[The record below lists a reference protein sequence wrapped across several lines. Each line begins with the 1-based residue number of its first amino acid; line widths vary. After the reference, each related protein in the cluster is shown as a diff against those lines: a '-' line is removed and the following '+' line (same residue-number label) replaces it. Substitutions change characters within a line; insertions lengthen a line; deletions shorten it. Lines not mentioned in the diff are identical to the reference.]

1 MRSRGPVPQ
10 GAGLFCVRAASLLS
24 QLSGG
29 TAVNWFNLS
38 FIGWIIVIIA
48 LGLVAWKFDAPPF
61 WIGIGALLLLGVGI
75 ITSVKH
81 SKPRI

>member
-1 MRSRGPVPQ
+1 MH
-10 GAGLFCVRAASLLS
+10 RAATLLS
-24 QLSGG
+24 QLDGG
-29 TAVNWFNLS
+29 TRMNWFNLS
-38 FIGWIIVIIA
+38 FVGWLIVIIA
-48 LGLVAWKFDAPPF
+48 LALIAYRFDVEPF

>member
-1 MRSRGPVPQ
+1 MAPP
-10 GAGLFCVRAASLLS
+10 LLTPPD
-24 QLSGG
+24 GG

-38 FIGWIIVIIA
+38 LVGWLIFIVAAVIAALQFDIPRIWIAIA
-48 LGLVAWKFDAPPF
+48 ALALFGVA
-61 WIGIGALLLLGVGI
+61 I

>member
-1 MRSRGPVPQ
+1 MPR
-10 GAGLFCVRAASLLS
+10 GAGLFCVRATSLLS

-29 TAVNWFNLS
+29 TVVSWFNLS
-38 FIGWIIVIIA
+38 FIGWLIVIIA
-48 LGLVAWKFDAPPF
+48 LALVAYKFDVAPF
-61 WIGIGALLLLGVGI
+61 WIGIGALLLVGVGI

>member
-1 MRSRGPVPQ
+1 MPGFFAFRS
-10 GAGLFCVRAASLLS
+10 GAGSVFAESAL
-24 QLSGG
+24 GG

-38 FIGWIIVIIA
+38 FIGWLIVIVA
-48 LGLVAWKFDAPPF
+48 LGLVAYRYDVPPF

-81 SKPRI
+81 SKPQI

>member
-1 MRSRGPVPQ
+1 MALP
-10 GAGLFCVRAASLLS
+10 LLS
-24 QLSGG
+24 YAAEDL
-29 TAVNWFNLS
+29 AVNWFNLS

-48 LGLVAWKFDAPPF
+48 LALVAYKFDVQPF

>member
-1 MRSRGPVPQ
+1 LSFGVALALLTPPV
-10 GAGLFCVRAASLLS
+10 
-24 QLSGG
+24 GG

-48 LGLVAWKFDAPPF
+48 LALVAYKFDVQPF